1 MKKGFVI
8 QLERQYISYDP
19 ANDMDKVDWNDNIE
33 DATIF
38 NKGDLE
44 DFFNQLPEEVEDY
57 SLSDFKVHEVEVGTV
72 ILNTFSIKPTLFK
85 KEIK

>member
-8 QLERQYISYDP
+8 QLERQYISYNLDD
-19 ANDMDKVDWNDNIE
+19 DMDRVSWNDNIE

-38 NKGDLE
+38 NKEDLE
-44 DFFNQLPEEVEDY
+44 DFFNQLPEKIEDY
-57 SLSDFKVHEVEVGTV
+57 GLSDFKVHEVEVGTV
-72 ILNTFSIKPTLFK
+72 ILNTFSVKPTLIK